1 MDRLGAMRT
10 FRTVVETGGFSAAAR
25 RLGLSKAAVSKQV
38 AELEAHFGTAL
49 LHRTTRRL
57 NATDAGRRYF
67 ENSVRLLDELAEVEA
82 EVRNSQTEPS
92 GRLRIS
98 APINF
103 GNAVLGPVISAM
115 AQRYPKLE
123 IQVEL
128 GDRFVD
134 LIEEG
139 FDAALRI
146 RTSLPDSS
154 LIARRLC
161 AVDRVAVAAP
171 AYLKKHGVPKHPRDL
186 ADHNCMIYTLST
198 APYDWTFN
206 TPSGAHTVRVN
217 GTIQSNNSQL
227 LVEPLRAGSGIALLP
242 AFSVGADI
250 QSGKLKRILDQ
261 FPVDRH
267 ELYVVYPHNR
277 HLSPKVRVFV
287 DWAAELF
294 ERCPL
299 LQGQKDAE
307 ERCLPTS
314 TPSPTIVRHG
324 TPEVAGTEDIVA

>member
-49 LHRTTRRL
+49 LQRTTRRL

-103 GNAVLGPVISAM
+103 GNAVLGPVISTI

-154 LIARRLC
+154 LIARRLSSITRSVC
-161 AVDRVAVAAP
+161 AAP
-171 AYLKKHGVPKHPRDL
+171 SYLKREGTPKTPEELKNHACL
-186 ADHNCMIYTLST
+186 IYTLST
-198 APYDWTFN
+198 SPYDWKFKTGN
-206 TPSGAHTVRVN
+206 KTVTVRVN
-217 GTIQSNNSQL
+217 GSIQSNNGQFLMSFL
-227 LVEPLRAGSGIALLP
+227 HAGMGVALLP
-242 AFSVGADI
+242 DFTVGEAI
-250 QSGKLKRILDQ
+250 RTGKLKRILEDY
-261 FPVDRH
+261 PIEPHD
-267 ELYVVYPHNR
+267 LYLVYPANR
-277 HLSPKVRVFV
+277 HQSPKLRAFM
-287 DWAAELF
+287 DLAAAHLTAQCDRAAAEHRR
-294 ERCPL
+294 EKR
-299 LQGQKDAE
+299 
-307 ERCLPTS
+307 
-314 TPSPTIVRHG
+314 
-324 TPEVAGTEDIVA
+324 